1 MDKNFNPIKD
11 LQPVDPFNLP
21 AGESTKSIEA
31 IRLRLVE
38 TRSRT
43 AGIVDILKKRNK
55 DFSKDIKTIRELNRR
70 LMRTIP
76 RIPIL
81 RGDASVQGD
90 SLEEISARRGEF
102 DFDFDSTT
110 VPSDLVKPNANIR
123 NRLINFAVDVFLFY
137 FGGRIFKFL
146 FPGAKNLGNIKNI
159 DRMRKR
165 INEMLG
171 LSDEFADVYKVNP
184 GKKIK
189 KIKVEAPIKADKNEI
204 SKISK
209 KFFNKNNTKKV
220 TSEIRAEAN
229 TISNALAS
237 GDTKTVLEKAPKSIK
252 SLENMKAD
260 ILEEF
265 GKTIN
270 PTKLQ
275 TTNQNTLIQEIDKAI
290 LKIRNIQGLPQF
302 KAKPLSTNEPLPK
315 TLQEI
320 IAESEDFGIFQ
331 FKPRP
336 KKKFYNTQRDREI
349 NIYQKGKEFTEDVNQ
364 FFKLDGNSRV
374 DPKLIEDL
382 KRRSGIKKEIYIIDK

>member
-90 SLEEISARRGEF
+90 SLEEISARRGQF
-102 DFDFDSTT
+102 DFDFDTTT
-110 VPSDLVKPNANIR
+110 VPPDIVKPNANIR
-123 NRLINFAVDVFLFY
+123 KRLLNFAVDVFLFY

-146 FPGAKNLGNIKNI
+146 FPGAKNLKNVENANSI
-159 DRMRKR
+159 RKR
-165 INEMLG
+165 INEILG
-171 LSDEFADVYKVNP
+171 ISDEVDDIIRVNP
-184 GKKIK
+184 AKKIK
-189 KIKVEAPIKADKNEI
+189 KIKVETPVKADKNEI

-229 TISNALAS
+229 TVSNALAS
-237 GDTKTVLEKAPKSIK
+237 GDKKVLEKASKSILK
-252 SLENMKAD
+252 LEERKAE
-260 ILEEF
+260 ILAEF

-302 KAKPLSTNEPLPK
+302 KGKPLSTNEPLPK

-320 IAESEDFGIFQ
+320 IAESEDFGIFKY
-331 FKPRP
+331 KPRT
-336 KKKFYNTQRDREI
+336 KKKFSNTQLDNETNIFFNGEKFYNDYQQYI
-349 NIYQKGKEFTEDVNQ
+349 NSTGSALDKNLLE
-364 FFKLDGNSRV
+364 KLKMKTGR
-374 DPKLIEDL
+374 
-382 KRRSGIKKEIYIIDK
+382 IKDIYIVD

>member
-1 MDKNFNPIKD
+1 MDSNFNPIKD

-43 AGIVDILKKRNK
+43 AGIVDVLKKRNK

-90 SLEEISARRGEF
+90 SLEEISARRGQF
-102 DFDFDSTT
+102 DFDFDTTT

-146 FPGAKNLGNIKNI
+146 FPGAKNLKNVENANSI
-159 DRMRKR
+159 RKR
-165 INEMLG
+165 INEILG
-171 LSDEFADVYKVNP
+171 ISDEVDDIIRVNP
-184 GKKIK
+184 AKKIK
-189 KIKVEAPIKADKNEI
+189 KIKVETPVKADKNEI

-229 TISNALAS
+229 TVSNALAN
-237 GDTKTVLEKAPKSIK
+237 GDKTVLDKAAKSIVN
-252 SLENMKAD
+252 LEKMKAD
-260 ILEEF
+260 ILAEF

-302 KAKPLSTNEPLPK
+302 KPKPLSTNEPLPK

-320 IAESEDFGIFQ
+320 IAESEDFGIFKY
-331 FKPRP
+331 KPRP
-336 KKKFYNTQRDREI
+336 RKKLSNTQLDKETNIFFNGEKFYNDYQQYI
-349 NIYQKGKEFTEDVNQ
+349 NSTGSALDKNLLE
-364 FFKLDGNSRV
+364 KLKMKTGR
-374 DPKLIEDL
+374 
-382 KRRSGIKKEIYIIDK
+382 IKDIYIVD

>member
-1 MDKNFNPIKD
+1 MDSNFNPIKD

-43 AGIVDILKKRNK
+43 AGIVDVLKKRNK

-81 RGDASVQGD
+81 RGDASIQGG

-102 DFDFDSTT
+102 DFDFNTTT
-110 VPSDLVKPNANIR
+110 VPPDLVKPNANIR

-146 FPGAKNLGNIKNI
+146 FPGAKNLKNI
-159 DRMRKR
+159 ENANSLRKR
-165 INEMLG
+165 INEILG
-171 LSDEFADVYKVNP
+171 LSDELDDVIRVNP
-184 GKKIK
+184 AKKIK
-189 KIKVEAPIKADKNEI
+189 KIKVENPIKADQNEI
-204 SKISK
+204 SKVAK
-209 KFFNKNNTKKV
+209 KFFNKNNTQKV
-220 TSEIRAEAN
+220 TSQIRAEAN
-229 TISNALAS
+229 TVSNALAN
-237 GDTKTVLEKAPKSIK
+237 GDKTVLDKAAKSIVN
-252 SLENMKAD
+252 LEKTKAD
-260 ILEEF
+260 ILAEF

-302 KAKPLSTNEPLPK
+302 KPTPLSTNEPLPK
-315 TLQEI
+315 TLEEI
-320 IAESEDFGIFQ
+320 IADSEKFGIFKY
-331 FKPRP
+331 KPRP
-336 KKKFYNTQRDREI
+336 RKKFSNTQLDRETNIFFNGEKFYNDINQYIKSNGSALDKDLFRKIQKKTGIRRD
-349 NIYQKGKEFTEDVNQ
+349 
-364 FFKLDGNSRV
+364 
-374 DPKLIEDL
+374 
-382 KRRSGIKKEIYIIDK
+382 IIFMDK

>member
-11 LQPVDPFNLP
+11 LQPADPFNLP

-81 RGDASVQGD
+81 RGDASVRGD

-102 DFDFDSTT
+102 DFDFDTTT

-146 FPGAKNLGNIKNI
+146 FPGAKNLKNVENANSI
-159 DRMRKR
+159 RKR
-165 INEMLG
+165 INEILG
-171 LSDEFADVYKVNP
+171 LSDELDDVIRVNP

-189 KIKVEAPIKADKNEI
+189 KIKVENPVKADKNEI
-204 SKISK
+204 SKIAK

-237 GDTKTVLEKAPKSIK
+237 GDKKVLEKASKSILK
-252 SLENMKAD
+252 LEEKKAE
-260 ILEEF
+260 ILAEF

-290 LKIRNIQGLPQF
+290 LKIRNIQGLSQF
-302 KAKPLSTNEPLPK
+302 KPTPLSKNEPLPK

-320 IAESEDFGIFQ
+320 IAESEDFGIF
-331 FKPRP
+331 KYNRKIN
-336 KKKFYNTQRDREI
+336 KKKFSNTQLDNETNIFFNGEKFYNDYQQYI
-349 NIYQKGKEFTEDVNQ
+349 NSTGSALDKNLLE
-364 FFKLDGNSRV
+364 KLKMKTGR
-374 DPKLIEDL
+374 I
-382 KRRSGIKKEIYIIDK
+382 KEIYIIDK

>member
-1 MDKNFNPIKD
+1 M
-11 LQPVDPFNLP
+11 
-21 AGESTKSIEA
+21 
-31 IRLRLVE
+31 RLVE

-81 RGDASVQGD
+81 RGDASIQSG
-90 SLEEISARRGEF
+90 SLEEISARRGQF
-102 DFDFDSTT
+102 DFDFDTTT
-110 VPSDLVKPNANIR
+110 VPPDIVKPNANIR
-123 NRLINFAVDVFLFY
+123 KRLLNFAVDVFLFY

-146 FPGAKNLGNIKNI
+146 FPGAKNLKNVENANSI
-159 DRMRKR
+159 RKR
-165 INEMLG
+165 INEILG
-171 LSDEFADVYKVNP
+171 ISDEFDDIIRVNP
-184 GKKIK
+184 AKKIK
-189 KIKVEAPIKADKNEI
+189 KIKVENPVKADKNEI

-237 GDTKTVLEKAPKSIK
+237 GDKKVLEKASKSILK
-252 SLENMKAD
+252 LEEKKAE
-260 ILEEF
+260 ILAEF

-320 IAESEDFGIFQ
+320 IAESEDFGIFKY
-331 FKPRP
+331 KPRP
-336 KKKFYNTQRDREI
+336 KKKFSNTQLDNETNIFFNGEKFYNDYQQYI
-349 NIYQKGKEFTEDVNQ
+349 NSTGSALDKNLLE
-364 FFKLDGNSRV
+364 KLKMKTGR
-374 DPKLIEDL
+374 I
-382 KRRSGIKKEIYIIDK
+382 KEIYIIDK

>member
-1 MDKNFNPIKD
+1 MDSNFNPIKD

-43 AGIVDILKKRNK
+43 AGIVDVLKKRNK

-81 RGDASVQGD
+81 RGDASVQGG

-102 DFDFDSTT
+102 DFDFDTTT
-110 VPSDLVKPNANIR
+110 VPPDLSDLTKPTADIR
-123 NRLINFAVDVFLFY
+123 GRLINFAVDVILFF
-137 FGGRIFKFL
+137 FGGRLLKGFL
-146 FPGAKNLGNIKNI
+146 PGGLKNPKNIKRLN
-159 DRMRKR
+159 DLLK
-165 INEMLG
+165 LPVDD
-171 LSDEFADVYKVNP
+171 LVDDTVKVNP
-184 GKKIK
+184 LKKIK
-189 KIKVEAPIKADKNEI
+189 KIKVQDPIKANKDEL

-229 TISNALAS
+229 KISNALAN

-252 SLENMKAD
+252 LLEDMKAD
-260 ILEEF
+260 ILAEF

-290 LKIRNIQGLPQF
+290 LKIRTIQGLPQF
-302 KAKPLSTNEPLPK
+302 KPTPLSKNEPLPK

-320 IAESEDFGIFQ
+320 IAESEDFGIFKY
-331 FKPRP
+331 KPRP
-336 KKKFYNTQRDREI
+336 RKKLSNTQLDRETNIYFDGEKFYNDYNQYI
-349 NIYQKGKEFTEDVNQ
+349 NSTGSALDKNLLE
-364 FFKLDGNSRV
+364 KLKMKTGR
-374 DPKLIEDL
+374 
-382 KRRSGIKKEIYIIDK
+382 IKDIYIVD

>member
-1 MDKNFNPIKD
+1 MDSNFNPIKD

-90 SLEEISARRGEF
+90 SLEEISARRSEF

-123 NRLINFAVDVFLFY
+123 NRLINFAIDVFLFY

-165 INEMLG
+165 LNEILG
-171 LSDEFADVYKVNP
+171 LSDELDDVIRVNP
-184 GKKIK
+184 AKKIK
-189 KIKVEAPIKADKNEI
+189 KIKVETPIKADQNEI
-204 SKISK
+204 SKVAK
-209 KFFNKNNTKKV
+209 KFFNKNNTQKV
-220 TSEIRAEAN
+220 TSQIRAEAN
-229 TISNALAS
+229 TVSNALAN
-237 GDTKTVLEKAPKSIK
+237 GDKTVLDKAAKSIVN
-252 SLENMKAD
+252 LEKTKAD
-260 ILEEF
+260 ILAEF

-275 TTNQNTLIQEIDKAI
+275 TNNHNKLIQEIDKAI

-302 KAKPLSTNEPLPK
+302 KATPLSTNEPLPK
-315 TLQEI
+315 TLEEI
-320 IAESEDFGIFQ
+320 IADSERFGIFKY
-331 FKPRP
+331 KPRP
-336 KKKFYNTQRDREI
+336 KKKFSNTQLDNETNIFFNGEKFYNDYQQYI
-349 NIYQKGKEFTEDVNQ
+349 NSTGSA
-364 FFKLDGNSRV
+364 LDKNLLER
-374 DPKLIEDL
+374 L
-382 KRRSGIKKEIYIIDK
+382 KMKTGRIKEIYIIDK

>member
-11 LQPVDPFNLP
+11 LQPADPFNLP

-81 RGDASVQGD
+81 RGDASVRGD

-102 DFDFDSTT
+102 DFDFDTTT

-146 FPGAKNLGNIKNI
+146 FPGAKNLKNVENANSI
-159 DRMRKR
+159 RKR
-165 INEMLG
+165 INEILG
-171 LSDEFADVYKVNP
+171 ISDEVDDIIRVNP
-184 GKKIK
+184 AKKIK
-189 KIKVEAPIKADKNEI
+189 KIKVETPVKADKNEI

-229 TISNALAS
+229 TISNALAN
-237 GDTKTVLEKAPKSIK
+237 GDKTVLDKAAKSIVN
-252 SLENMKAD
+252 LEKMKAD
-260 ILEEF
+260 ILAEF

-302 KAKPLSTNEPLPK
+302 KPTPLSKNEPLPK

-320 IAESEDFGIFQ
+320 IAESEDFGIFKY
-331 FKPRP
+331 KPRP
-336 KKKFYNTQRDREI
+336 RKKLSNTQLDKETNIFAGGENFYNDYQQYI
-349 NIYQKGKEFTEDVNQ
+349 NSTGSALDKNLLE
-364 FFKLDGNSRV
+364 KLKMKTGR
-374 DPKLIEDL
+374 I
-382 KRRSGIKKEIYIIDK
+382 KEIYIIDK

>member
-43 AGIVDILKKRNK
+43 AGIVDVLKKRNK

-81 RGDASVQGD
+81 RGDASIQGG

-102 DFDFDSTT
+102 DFDFDTTT
-110 VPSDLVKPNANIR
+110 VPPDLVKPNANIR

-146 FPGAKNLGNIKNI
+146 FPGAKNLKNVENANSI
-159 DRMRKR
+159 RKR
-165 INEMLG
+165 INEILG
-171 LSDEFADVYKVNP
+171 LSDEVDDIIRVNP
-184 GKKIK
+184 AKKIK
-189 KIKVEAPIKADKNEI
+189 KIKVETPIKADQNEI
-204 SKISK
+204 SKVAK
-209 KFFNKNNTKKV
+209 KFFNKNNTQKV
-220 TSEIRAEAN
+220 TSQIRAEAN
-229 TISNALAS
+229 TVSNALAN
-237 GDTKTVLEKAPKSIK
+237 GDKTVLDKAAKSIVN
-252 SLENMKAD
+252 LEKTKAD
-260 ILEEF
+260 ILAEF

-275 TTNQNTLIQEIDKAI
+275 TNNHNKLIQEIDKAI

-302 KAKPLSTNEPLPK
+302 KPTPLSTNEPLPK
-315 TLQEI
+315 TLEEI
-320 IAESEDFGIFQ
+320 IADSEKFGIFKY
-331 FKPRP
+331 KPRP
-336 KKKFYNTQRDREI
+336 RKKFSNTQLDRETNIFFNGEKFYNDI
-349 NIYQKGKEFTEDVNQ
+349 NQYIKSNGSALDPKEFE
-364 FFKLDGNSRV
+364 L
-374 DPKLIEDL
+374 L
-382 KRRSGIKKEIYIIDK
+382 KMRTGIKKDIYIIDK

>member
-1 MDKNFNPIKD
+1 MDRNFNPIKD

-81 RGDASVQGD
+81 RGDASVRGD

-102 DFDFDSTT
+102 DFDFDTTT

-146 FPGAKNLGNIKNI
+146 FPGAKNLKNVENANSI
-159 DRMRKR
+159 RKR
-165 INEMLG
+165 INEILG
-171 LSDEFADVYKVNP
+171 LSDELDDVIRVNP
-184 GKKIK
+184 GKQIK
-189 KIKVEAPIKADKNEI
+189 KIKVENPVKADKNEI
-204 SKISK
+204 SKIAK

-237 GDTKTVLEKAPKSIK
+237 GDKKVLEKASKSILK
-252 SLENMKAD
+252 LEEKKAE
-260 ILEEF
+260 ILAEF

-302 KAKPLSTNEPLPK
+302 KGKPLSTNEPLPK

-320 IAESEDFGIFQ
+320 IAESEDFGIFKY
-331 FKPRP
+331 KPRP
-336 KKKFYNTQRDREI
+336 RKKLSNTQLDKETNIFFDGEKFYNDYNQYI
-349 NIYQKGKEFTEDVNQ
+349 NSTGSALDKNLLE
-364 FFKLDGNSRV
+364 KLKMKTGR
-374 DPKLIEDL
+374 I
-382 KRRSGIKKEIYIIDK
+382 KEIYIVD

>member
-1 MDKNFNPIKD
+1 MDSNFNPIKD

-81 RGDASVQGD
+81 RGDASVRGD
-90 SLEEISARRGEF
+90 SLEEISARRSEF

-159 DRMRKR
+159 ERMRKR

-171 LSDEFADVYKVNP
+171 LSDELADVYKVNP

-189 KIKVEAPIKADKNEI
+189 KIKVENPVKADQNEI
-204 SKISK
+204 SKVAK
-209 KFFNKNNTKKV
+209 KFFNKNNTQKV
-220 TSEIRAEAN
+220 TSQIRAEAN
-229 TISNALAS
+229 TVSNALAN
-237 GDTKTVLEKAPKSIK
+237 GDKTVLDKAAKSIVN
-252 SLENMKAD
+252 LEKTKAD
-260 ILEEF
+260 ILAEF

-275 TTNQNTLIQEIDKAI
+275 TNNHNKLIQEIDKAI

-302 KAKPLSTNEPLPK
+302 KATPLSTNESLPK

-320 IAESEDFGIFQ
+320 IAESEDLGIF
-331 FKPRP
+331 KYNRKIN
-336 KKKFYNTQRDREI
+336 KKKFTNTQLDREI
-349 NIYQKGKEFTEDVNQ
+349 NIFQKGREFTEDVNQ
-364 FFKLDGNSRV
+364 YIQSNGSALD
-374 DPKLIEDL
+374 KDL
-382 KRRSGIKKEIYIIDK
+382 FRKIQKKTGIRRDIIFMDK

>member
-81 RGDASVQGD
+81 RGDASVRGD

-146 FPGAKNLGNIKNI
+146 FPGAKNLGNIKNV

-165 INEMLG
+165 INEILG

-229 TISNALAS
+229 TVSNALAS
-237 GDTKTVLEKAPKSIK
+237 GDTKVLEKASKSILK
-252 SLENMKAD
+252 LEERKAD
-260 ILEEF
+260 ILAEF

-302 KAKPLSTNEPLPK
+302 KPTPLSKNEPLPK

>member
-43 AGIVDILKKRNK
+43 AGIVDVLKKRNK

-81 RGDASVQGD
+81 RGDASIQGG

-102 DFDFDSTT
+102 DFDFDTTT
-110 VPSDLVKPNANIR
+110 VPPDLVKPNANIR

-165 INEMLG
+165 LNEILG

-189 KIKVEAPIKADKNEI
+189 KIKVENPVKADQNEI
-204 SKISK
+204 SKIAK
-209 KFFNKNNTKKV
+209 KFFNKNNTKTV

-229 TISNALAS
+229 TVSNALAN
-237 GDTKTVLEKAPKSIK
+237 GDKTVLDKAAKSIVN
-252 SLENMKAD
+252 LEKTKAD
-260 ILEEF
+260 ILAEF

-275 TTNQNTLIQEIDKAI
+275 TNNHNKLIQEIDKAI

-302 KAKPLSTNEPLPK
+302 KATPLSTNEPLPK
-315 TLQEI
+315 TLEEI
-320 IAESEDFGIFQ
+320 IADSERFGIFKY
-331 FKPRP
+331 KPRP
-336 KKKFYNTQRDREI
+336 KKKFSNTQLDNETNIFFNGEKFYNDYQQYI
-349 NIYQKGKEFTEDVNQ
+349 NSTGSALDKNLLE
-364 FFKLDGNSRV
+364 KL
-374 DPKLIEDL
+374 KM
-382 KRRSGIKKEIYIIDK
+382 KTGIKKDIYIIDK

>member
-81 RGDASVQGD
+81 RGDASIQSG
-90 SLEEISARRGEF
+90 SLEEISARRGQF
-102 DFDFDSTT
+102 DFDFDTTT
-110 VPSDLVKPNANIR
+110 VPPDIVKPNANIR
-123 NRLINFAVDVFLFY
+123 KRLLNFAVDVFLFY

-146 FPGAKNLGNIKNI
+146 FPGAKNLKNVENANSI
-159 DRMRKR
+159 RKR
-165 INEMLG
+165 INEILG
-171 LSDEFADVYKVNP
+171 ISDEVDDIIRVNP
-184 GKKIK
+184 AKKIK
-189 KIKVEAPIKADKNEI
+189 KIKVETPIKADKNEI

-229 TISNALAS
+229 TVSNALAS
-237 GDTKTVLEKAPKSIK
+237 GDKKVLEKASKSILK
-252 SLENMKAD
+252 LEERKAE
-260 ILEEF
+260 ILAEF

-290 LKIRNIQGLPQF
+290 LKIRNIQGFPQF

-320 IAESEDFGIFQ
+320 IAESEDFGIFKY
-331 FKPRP
+331 KPRP
-336 KKKFYNTQRDREI
+336 RKKLSNTQLDKETNIFFNGEKFYNDYQQYI
-349 NIYQKGKEFTEDVNQ
+349 NSTGSALDKNLLE
-364 FFKLDGNSRV
+364 KLKMKTGR
-374 DPKLIEDL
+374 
-382 KRRSGIKKEIYIIDK
+382 IKDIYIIDK

>member
-1 MDKNFNPIKD
+1 MDSNFNPIKD

-43 AGIVDILKKRNK
+43 AGIVDVLKKRNK

-81 RGDASVQGD
+81 RGDASIQSG
-90 SLEEISARRGEF
+90 SLEEISARRGQF
-102 DFDFDSTT
+102 DFDFDTTT
-110 VPSDLVKPNANIR
+110 VPPDIVKPNANIR
-123 NRLINFAVDVFLFY
+123 KRLLNFAVDVFLFY

-146 FPGAKNLGNIKNI
+146 FPGAKNLKNVENANSI
-159 DRMRKR
+159 RKR
-165 INEMLG
+165 INEILG
-171 LSDEFADVYKVNP
+171 ISDEVDDIIRVNP
-184 GKKIK
+184 AKKIK
-189 KIKVEAPIKADKNEI
+189 KIKVETPVKADKNEI

-229 TISNALAS
+229 TVSNALAN
-237 GDTKTVLEKAPKSIK
+237 GDKTVLDKAAKSIVN
-252 SLENMKAD
+252 LEKMKAD
-260 ILEEF
+260 ILAEF

-302 KAKPLSTNEPLPK
+302 KGKPLSTNEPLPK

-320 IAESEDFGIFQ
+320 IAESEDFGIFKY
-331 FKPRP
+331 KPRT
-336 KKKFYNTQRDREI
+336 KKKFSNTQLDNETNIFFNGEKFYNDYQQYI
-349 NIYQKGKEFTEDVNQ
+349 NSTGSALDKNLLE
-364 FFKLDGNSRV
+364 KLKMKTGR
-374 DPKLIEDL
+374 I
-382 KRRSGIKKEIYIIDK
+382 KEIYIIDK